1 MDLPD
6 RDKVLE
12 EISILE
18 KRIEHLRHQQ
28 SDADESLL
36 ALQQQLIEIDRHQS
50 SDHKDTDNTSP
61 FDSSSLSPADKVNL
75 FLRLFRGRDDVYP
88 KRWQNQKSGKNG
100 YSPTCANEWVRGVC
114 EKPRVKCGECPNQAF
129 LSVTNEAILN
139 HLKGRHCDG
148 GLPHALR

>member
-12 EISILE
+12 EISLLE

-50 SDHKDTDNTSP
+50 SDHKDTENTSP
-61 FDSSSLSPADKVNL
+61 RCARQVN
-75 FLRLFRGRDDVYP
+75 FFCQS
-88 KRWQNQKSGKNG
+88 KF
-100 YSPTCANEWVRGVC
+100 
-114 EKPRVKCGECPNQAF
+114 PRVPP
-129 LSVTNEAILN
+129 S
-139 HLKGRHCDG
+139 
-148 GLPHALR
+148 